1 MAAGNYSTEY
11 EDLSTSFPTTFT
23 SFRGMNV
30 PPSSFHS
37 LSSLPYYH
45 NQIPVLDFSQQS
57 LSSSLSCNNSSTSDE
72 AEENHMSI
80 INERKQRRMISNRES
95 ARRSRMRKQ
104 KQLDELLTQVLRL
117 RNENNGLINKMN
129 HFSETHEQVVQEN
142 DRLKKET
149 LELKQLLTESRLA
162 TTYTNLRDLQDD
174 DVGEEDDDD
183 QKLVVLSSCTTQ
195 SSNKSTLTSTSSKP
209 FDLLQ

>member
-1 MAAGNYSTEY
+1 MAAGNYSNEY

-23 SFRGMNV
+23 SFQNNI

-37 LSSLPYYH
+37 LSNLPYYH
-45 NQIPVLDFSQQS
+45 NQIPVLDFSQQ
-57 LSSSLSCNNSSTSDE
+57 SSSLSCNNSSTSDE
-72 AEENHMSI
+72 AEENHMGI

-117 RNENNGLINKMN
+117 RNENHGLINKMN

-149 LELKQLLTESRLA
+149 MELKQLLTEAQLA

-174 DVGEEDDDD
+174 DGGEEHDDDH
-183 QKLVVLSSCTTQ
+183 KLVVLSSCTTQ
-195 SSNKSTLTSTSSKP
+195 FSNKSTLASTSSKP
-209 FDLLQ
+209 FNLLH